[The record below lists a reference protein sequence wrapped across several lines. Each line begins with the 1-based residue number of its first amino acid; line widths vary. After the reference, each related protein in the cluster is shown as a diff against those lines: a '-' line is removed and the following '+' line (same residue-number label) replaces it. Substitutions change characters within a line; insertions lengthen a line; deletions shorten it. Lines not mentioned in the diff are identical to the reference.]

1 MWLMN
6 QMIDLVCLQ
15 LLPIDYNAYIIVISN
30 KEITRFPILDAL
42 QAQVNE
48 IRDLVKMIAKGKQ
61 KETDPDDHFID
72 WRPEAS
78 RKTKY
83 GQAGSSKSAAGTAS
97 SSKATGKTGSS
108 KSAAGTASRSRSRA
122 SPKPRR
128 SRSDRSSSASSSSSS
143 SSSSSTSTKLY
154 YEEIDKDLR
163 MALRVFLFPFTFTLL
178 LLFTLFFYL
187 FYLQPICSLK

>member
-1 MWLMN
+1 MWFKMN
-6 QMIDLVCLQ
+6 QITINLVCLQ
-15 LLPIDYNAYIIVISN
+15 LSPIDYNAYIIVISN

-61 KETDPDDHFID
+61 KETDPDDHLID

-83 GQAGSSKSAAGTAS
+83 GQAGSSKSAAAS
-97 SSKATGKTGSS
+97 KTTVAATGKTGSS
-108 KSAAGTASRSRSRA
+108 KSAAASRSRA

-143 SSSSSTSTKLY
+143 SSSSSTSTKLF

-163 MALRVFLFPFTFTLL
+163 IALRVFPFPFTFTLL